1 MKLSVS
7 VSSVLVFAFAF
18 VSVSLAF
25 TIFSNSVFSST
36 SENNPVLQQAQK
48 SLEENQKKLTT
59 VSPEPVPDVVPSAR
73 PMDSRRQYGRWG
85 IFYLGYNFQ

>member
-18 VSVSLAF
+18 VFVSLAF

-36 SENNPVLQQAQK
+36 TENNTVLQHAQK
-48 SLEENQKKLTT
+48 SLEANQKQLTP
-59 VSPEPVPDVVPSAR
+59 VSPEPVPNVVPSAVQEIHG
-73 PMDSRRQYGRWG
+73 DSFVKGVFFTG
-85 IFYLGYNFQ
+85 L